1 MSSVFFFFSQV
12 DITNIM
18 SFHLLFLQEKPN
30 YVRLLDA
37 EGGLVYQSHYKVF
50 VFRLDKET
58 TCSFNRRK
66 VWTIQTLLT
75 PSMPTRRME
84 RLLVFRSMSTLARLR
99 TLRLFFPVLWFS
111 KLSFS
116 TWETRTALGSRQTRY
131 VWHAMAGYSGTLL
144 LIKTTGKHSCD
155 YEY

>member
-1 MSSVFFFFSQV
+1 
-12 DITNIM
+12 M

-66 VWTIQTLLT
+66 AWTIQTLLT

-84 RLLVFRSMSTLARLR
+84 QLLVFRSMSTLDRLR
-99 TLRLFFPVLWFS
+99 TLRLFYDLVAFQRFHSVPERHVRHWVHGRQDMYGSLWQDLQVL
-111 KLSFS
+111 
-116 TWETRTALGSRQTRY
+116 
-131 VWHAMAGYSGTLL
+131 
-144 LIKTTGKHSCD
+144 CC
-155 YEY
+155 